1 MRKSFLK
8 TCMGSSLRRLAAV
21 VLLLLPL
28 SVLAQE
34 VKVSG
39 TITDAATGDEIIG
52 ATVKVEGSTSGAI
65 SDVSGNYQVTARVGK
80 NLEFSFVGYKT
91 QVVKVTKAGVIN
103 VQLSEDSQ
111 VMDEVVVVGYGVM
124 KRSDLTGSVSSI
136 DEKAIKQGVN
146 TSIEQAMQGRIAGVQ
161 VMQNS
166 GAPGGGISVQIRGI
180 NSLNGN
186 EPLYV
191 VDGIAMSGQTG
202 DNTSVMSTLNP
213 SDITSIEVLKDAS
226 ATAIYGSR
234 ASNGVVLI
242 TTKRGQEGKSKL
254 SYEGYMGWQSLPKM
268 LDVMNLK
275 EFAKF
280 YNVRAEIYGYG
291 KREELLDQSLLTEGT
306 DWQDELFNTAFMHN
320 HQLNVSGGT
329 KDMHYS
335 ISGGYLDQDGV
346 GVGSS
351 FKRTSLRANF
361 DTNIMPWLQV
371 GVNVYY
377 AGTKQVIT
385 FDENNVIQTA
395 LVQYPD
401 MAARTPDGSWDFGT
415 NLEHNY
421 NSNPLFEAE
430 VRDNNR
436 KGQQFDYNTYA
447 NITPLK
453 GLSIRLEYG
462 GSRSWGQSLFFQ
474 PNYSTAQ
481 QKIESQLTRGNSRNK
496 YESFKQYLT
505 YDFDIAKG
513 YHLQVMGGHESQ
525 EGEWYNGSMGRKGY
539 ITDAIKSI
547 AVGDATTSTNGEQ
560 GADWAI
566 ESYYGRLNYNMLDRY
581 LVTATLRADGS
592 SSFGPD
598 NRWGYFP
605 SVALAWRLSN
615 EKFMQKT
622 NGWLNNAKLR
632 LGWGL
637 VGNQGVGSFAY
648 GVAMKNAVT
657 AWGTGYFSGN
667 YPNPELKWES
677 TKAWN
682 VGLDLSLLNN
692 RIEFIVDAYL
702 KKTDNLLMDAVLPF
716 YILNNSGW
724 MGISAP
730 KVNTGAI
737 ENKGVEFTLNTV
749 NIQKKDFQWRTGLTL
764 SINRNKLTKL
774 NSDEGSIP
782 GNLHSQTYTLS
793 EIDGPVG
800 RFYGYNVIG
809 MFTKESDFYQKNQLG
824 EFLLDQNGNRVPVAR
839 PAESLDSDMY
849 PIAPR
854 GIWVGDYIYEDV
866 NGDGKITTA
875 DRKYIGDPNP
885 DFTFGINNVITW
897 KDFELSFF
905 FNGSVGNDIFNAV
918 KQNHSDP
925 TAWGN
930 KLKLVNDYAQVAM
943 FDPEGSL
950 NDITNV
956 YVVNPQTAQTQRISV
971 SGESQNDNNRVSSRF
986 IEDGSFLRLK
996 TLSLAW
1002 NLPKK
1007 WINPLKIDWVQV
1019 YANVQNVF
1027 TITGYDGYDPEIG
1040 ANGQSVILQGIDYY
1054 RYPSSRIFNFG
1065 LKVSF

>member
-1 MRKSFLK
+1 MKQ
-8 TCMGSSLRRLAAV
+8 TVSLLFRALARGRSLAV
-21 VLLLLPL
+21 GLLLLLPL
-28 SVLAQE
+28 SLMAQHIE
-34 VKVSG
+34 VQG
-39 TITDAATGDEIIG
+39 TVTDAATGEEIIG
-52 ATVKVEGSTSGAI
+52 ATVKVKGTASGSITDFNGHYQISVKPGSTLE
-65 SDVSGNYQVTARVGK
+65 VTY
-80 NLEFSFVGYKT
+80 VGYKT
-91 QVVKVTKAGVIN
+91 RQAVTQKAGTIDF
-103 VQLSEDSQ
+103 QLAEDVNMLDQ
-111 VMDEVVVVGYGVM
+111 VVVVGYGVM
-124 KRSDLTGSVSSI
+124 KRSDLTGAVSSI

-191 VDGIAMSGQTG
+191 VDGIAMSGQTS
-202 DNTSVMSTLNP
+202 DNQSALSSINP

-242 TTKRGQEGKSKL
+242 TTKRGQEGKAKL
-254 SYEGYMGWQSLPKM
+254 AYEGYMGWQSLPKM
-268 LDVMNLK
+268 LPVMNLK

-280 YNVRAEIYGYG
+280 YNVRSEIYGWG
-291 KREELLDQSLLTEGT
+291 ERAELQDQSLLTEGT
-306 DWQDELFNTAFMHN
+306 DWQDELFDTAFMHN

-335 ISGGYLDQDGV
+335 LSGGLLDQDGI
-346 GVGSS
+346 GTGSS
-351 FKRTSLRANF
+351 FKRVSLRSNF
-361 DTNIMPWLQV
+361 DTNITPWLQV
-371 GVNVYY
+371 GVNTYY
-377 AGTKQVIT
+377 ASTKQVIT

-401 MAARTPDGSWDFGT
+401 MAAHNPDGTWDFGT
-415 NLEHNY
+415 SLEHNY

-430 VRDNNR
+430 MRDNLR
-436 KGQQFDYNTYA
+436 KGQQFDYNAYA
-447 NITPLK
+447 NITPIP
-453 GLSIRLEYG
+453 GLVMRLEYG
-462 GSRSWGQSLFFQ
+462 GNRSWGQSLFFQ
-474 PNYSTAQ
+474 PNYETAQ
-481 QKIESQLTRGNSRNK
+481 QKVESQLTRGNSRNK

-505 YDFDIAKG
+505 YDFDIARG
-513 YHLQVMGGHESQ
+513 YHLQLMAGHETQ
-525 EGEWYNGSMGRKGY
+525 EGEWYQGSMSRKGY
-539 ITDAIKSI
+539 ITDAVKSI

-566 ESYYGRLNYNMLDRY
+566 ESYYGRLNYNMFDKY
-581 LVTATLRADGS
+581 LLTATLRTDGS

-598 NRWGYFP
+598 NRWGWFP
-605 SVALAWRLSN
+605 SVALAWRISQ
-615 EKFMQKT
+615 EKFMEQFD
-622 NGWLNNAKLR
+622 WLSNAKLR

-637 VGNQGVGSFAY
+637 VGNQSTGSYAY

-667 YPNPELKWES
+667 FANPDLKWES

-682 VGLDLSLLNN
+682 VGLDLSFLKG

-702 KKTDNLLMDAVLPF
+702 KKTDNLLMDAVLPY
-716 YILNNSGW
+716 YIVNNTGW

-749 NIQKKDFQWRTGLTL
+749 NIDKKDLQWRTGATL

-782 GNLHSQTYTLS
+782 GNMNSQTYTLS
-793 EIDGPVG
+793 EIGGPVG

-809 MFTKESDFYQKNQLG
+809 MFTQESDFYQKDPNGQPMI
-824 EFLLDQNGNRVPVAR
+824 DQNGNYIPVAR
-839 PAESLDSDMY
+839 PAESLDADMY
-849 PIAPR
+849 PIASR

-885 DFTFGINNVITW
+885 DFTFGLNNVITW
-897 KDFELSFF
+897 KNLELSFF
-905 FNGSVGNDIFNAV
+905 FNGSVGNDVFNAV
-918 KQNHSDP
+918 KQQHSDP

-930 KLKLVNDYAQVAM
+930 KLKMVNDYAVVAM
-943 FDPEGSL
+943 RDPEGSL
-950 NDITNV
+950 NDISNV
-956 YVVNPQTAQTQRISV
+956 YVPNAASAQTQRISV
-971 SGESQNDNNRVSSRF
+971 SGESQNDNNRVSNRF
-986 IEDGSFLRLK
+986 IEDGSYLRLK
-996 TLSLAW
+996 TVSLAY

-1007 WINPLKIDWVQV
+1007 WLKPLSLEWVQV
-1019 YANVQNVF
+1019 YANAQNLF
-1027 TITGYDGYDPEIG
+1027 TVTGYDGYDPEIG

-1054 RYPSSRIFNFG
+1054 RYPSARIYNFG
-1065 LKVSF
+1065 LKVTF